1 MTSKIEVTASGA
13 EHAPSAPRAMV
24 TGGTRGTGAAVVR
37 RLREAGMA
45 VTVVARTPRGG
56 DGDGGGV
63 DVRFVPADLTDPAA
77 AGEAA
82 RLVLAEGVPDLVVHV
97 AGGSQ
102 SPSGGFGALGEA
114 EWAQELDLNLL
125 SAVRLDREL
134 VPAMIERGRGAII
147 HVASIQARMPLW
159 DGTLAYASAKAALR
173 TYSKGLA
180 GQLAP
185 HGIRVN
191 TVSPGGIR
199 TEGADHLVD
208 RLAES
213 FDGDRDAAWNSL
225 VASLGGV
232 PLGRFATPD
241 EVAGVIA
248 FLASDAA
255 ASILGAEIV
264 VDGGTIRTI

>member
-1 MTSKIEVTASGA
+1 MTSKIEVTTSGA

-82 RLVLAEGVPDLVVHV
+82 RLVLADGVPDLIVHV

-159 DGTLAYASAKAALR
+159 DGTLA
-173 TYSKGLA
+173 
-180 GQLAP
+180 
-185 HGIRVN
+185 
-191 TVSPGGIR
+191 
-199 TEGADHLVD
+199 
-208 RLAES
+208 
-213 FDGDRDAAWNSL
+213 
-225 VASLGGV
+225 
-232 PLGRFATPD
+232 
-241 EVAGVIA
+241 
-248 FLASDAA
+248 
-255 ASILGAEIV
+255 
-264 VDGGTIRTI
+264 

>member
-1 MTSKIEVTASGA
+1 MTAKIEVTVSDA
-13 EHAPSAPRAMV
+13 ERAPSVPRAIV

-37 RLREAGMA
+37 HLREAGME
-45 VTVVARTPRGG
+45 VTVIARAP
-56 DGDGGGV
+56 GGGEEA
-63 DVRFVPADLTDPAA
+63 RFVPADLTDPAA
-77 AGEAA
+77 AREAA
-82 RLVLAEGVPDLVVHV
+82 RLALAEGAPDVVVHV

-102 SPSGGFGALGEA
+102 SPSGGFSALGEE
-114 EWAQELDLNLL
+114 EWAQELNLNLL

-134 VPAMIERGRGAII
+134 VPAMTERGRGVII

-159 DGTLAYASAKAALR
+159 DGTLAYAAAKAALR

-185 HGIRVN
+185 HGVRVN

-199 TEGADHLVD
+199 TEAADHLVD
-208 RLAES
+208 RLAER
-213 FDGDRDAAWNSL
+213 FEGDRDAAWDSL
-225 VASLGGV
+225 TTSLGGV

-248 FLASDAA
+248 FLASDGA
-255 ASILGAEIV
+255 ASVLGAEIV
-264 VDGGTIRTI
+264 VDGGTVRTI